1 MKISKEETKLLK
13 AISIWIMV
21 AYHVLAID
29 IANHKTLFHW
39 FWMQF
44 SNYGNICVAI
54 FAFISAYGLSLKI
67 ADKQKMN
74 YMNFWFKRVV
84 KLYQSYLPVFF
95 IALIICVIEQII
107 GFHGSAHWGFSEV
120 YGKGVK
126 SLLHM
131 LINMMGLSHVLYGNC
146 VYTLNQTW
154 WYMSLALLIVIATPI
169 IYSMQKKI
177 KYFAI
182 LLCLVVGIL
191 SRNEYV
197 EYLLLIAIA
206 CVNVE
211 KMSNSECIESRNV
224 KKVLISILVIG
235 IWGWYRKYG
244 NVIYN
249 PIADSIAVI
258 PIIYIMKII
267 ISKLKLKGK
276 AIEIWGE
283 NSGNIFYIHSL
294 IYMYWRSRG
303 VIYKLQYGSLILL
316 ITMILSLGFS
326 VLLEK
331 FKEKIGWNRIFDKI
345 YSIKI

>member
-1 MKISKEETKLLK
+1 MKLSKEETKLLK

-107 GFHGSAHWGFSEV
+107 GFHGSTHWGFSEV

-131 LINMMGLSHVLYGNC
+131 LINMMGLSHVL
-146 VYTLNQTW
+146 
-154 WYMSLALLIVIATPI
+154 
-169 IYSMQKKI
+169 
-177 KYFAI
+177 
-182 LLCLVVGIL
+182 
-191 SRNEYV
+191 
-197 EYLLLIAIA
+197 
-206 CVNVE
+206 
-211 KMSNSECIESRNV
+211 
-224 KKVLISILVIG
+224 
-235 IWGWYRKYG
+235 
-244 NVIYN
+244 
-249 PIADSIAVI
+249 
-258 PIIYIMKII
+258 
-267 ISKLKLKGK
+267 
-276 AIEIWGE
+276 
-283 NSGNIFYIHSL
+283 
-294 IYMYWRSRG
+294 
-303 VIYKLQYGSLILL
+303 
-316 ITMILSLGFS
+316 
-326 VLLEK
+326 
-331 FKEKIGWNRIFDKI
+331 
-345 YSIKI
+345 